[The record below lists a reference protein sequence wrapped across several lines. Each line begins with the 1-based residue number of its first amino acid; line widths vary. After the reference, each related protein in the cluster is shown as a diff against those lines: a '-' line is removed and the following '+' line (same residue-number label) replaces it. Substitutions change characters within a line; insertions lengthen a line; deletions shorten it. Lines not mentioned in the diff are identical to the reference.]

1 MTGLAFN
8 AGNMMVN
15 QTYHEFYLIVGVEKT
30 NKIIKHL
37 MVPSWQQYKNNMK
50 NAGEKQSFGD
60 GQLRNFAQRAHGAGE
75 TSKMRRR

>member
-15 QTYHEFYLIVGVEKT
+15 QTYLHEFYLIVGVEKT

-37 MVPSWQQYKNNMK
+37 MVPSEWQQYK
-50 NAGEKQSFGD
+50 
-60 GQLRNFAQRAHGAGE
+60 RII
-75 TSKMRRR
+75 